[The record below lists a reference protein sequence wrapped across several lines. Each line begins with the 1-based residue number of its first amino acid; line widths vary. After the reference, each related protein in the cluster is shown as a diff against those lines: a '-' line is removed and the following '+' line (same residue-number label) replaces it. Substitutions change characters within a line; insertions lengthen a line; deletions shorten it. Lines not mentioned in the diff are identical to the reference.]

1 MTFHYIQSGISDIL
15 RCRLLISLFWVI
27 VFVATPTAIFSQSF
41 RVDNTVFF
49 NEQST
54 PEVESTTIFHDGKV
68 YDFIE
73 ENGEITVFDPSVG
86 LFLLLDPTRRLQ
98 TRIPTEEVESMTR
111 QLREVLHNHPDPYIQ
126 FVSQPTF
133 EETFDQQTGVMTF
146 ESTWISYSMET
157 RYIEDRD
164 IAEKYQ
170 KFSKWY
176 CLLNMRLNPAATTL
190 FARLAVNRTLG
201 AHRRFPQRVYVRIRP
216 KGGSLLGK
224 SVTMSSRHRLIQ
236 RLLEPDEKRIQQTER
251 FLEIFRD
258 VPFEEYQKTFR
269 QEE

>member
-1 MTFHYIQSGISDIL
+1 
-15 RCRLLISLFWVI
+15 
-27 VFVATPTAIFSQSF
+27 
-41 RVDNTVFF
+41 
-49 NEQST
+49 
-54 PEVESTTIFHDGKV
+54 
-68 YDFIE
+68 
-73 ENGEITVFDPSVG
+73 
-86 LFLLLDPTRRLQ
+86 
-98 TRIPTEEVESMTR
+98 MTR